1 MWVDWFGRIME
12 DGGSRWSWMLQ
23 LVAVDVEW
31 EDVEAV
37 IGEDKFNL
45 KIYKYGNEI

>member
-1 MWVDWFGRIME
+1 MDWWNWADGFYRLQE

-31 EDVEAV
+31 EDS
-37 IGEDKFNL
+37 L
-45 KIYKYGNEI
+45 T